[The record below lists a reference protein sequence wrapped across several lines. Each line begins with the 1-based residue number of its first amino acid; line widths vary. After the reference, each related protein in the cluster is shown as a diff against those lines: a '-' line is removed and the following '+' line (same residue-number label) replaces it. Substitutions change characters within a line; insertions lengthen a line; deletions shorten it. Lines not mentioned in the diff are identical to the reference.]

1 MVCLI
6 WYCSYSSKRS
16 CGGGGGTNQLISF
29 PTEEEILLSL
39 KKNPKQNFIAPYLP
53 PKNFSNYF
61 IIRKLENTKGLLTT
75 QQHTA
80 GLEEHII
87 LEQNLGISV
96 IKSGLNF
103 NDLAGVKKLKAWTS
117 KFKIA
122 EEKGY
127 RSKGIFSV
135 GIPGTGKTF
144 FTQCLA
150 GELERPLIILNLAL
164 LQAKPNPIQALNE
177 IFEYLN
183 ETNSK
188 QIILIDEIEKMVGT
202 GEDPLTGRLMTILSD
217 LYSSAGEYK
226 KLDILVLAT
235 ANNLDAILK
244 FQPAL
249 LRRGRFDELFFQN
262 TPLIDDVAEYFTLY
276 AKKYK
281 LEIVLELYDLDKL
294 IDEISKTYEEINRQP
309 KNFIY
314 TPSEIATFFK
324 RLDFERLAGVEI
336 NKELISSTINEIVPI
351 IKSAQEGVNKIIAQK
366 ELFVEI

>member
-1 MVCLI
+1 M
-6 WYCSYSSKRS
+6 R
-16 CGGGGGTNQLISF
+16 GGGGTNQLISF

-39 KKNPKQNFIAPYLP
+39 KENPKQNFIAPYLP
-53 PKNFSNYF
+53 PEKFSNYF
-61 IIRKLENTKGLLTT
+61 IIRKLENLKGLLTT

-96 IKSGLNF
+96 IKSELTF
-103 NDLAGVKKLKAWTS
+103 NDLAGAKKLKEWTK
-117 KFKIA
+117 KFQIA
-122 EEKGY
+122 EEQGY

-135 GIPGTGKTF
+135 GLPGTGKTF

-150 GELERPLIILNLAL
+150 GELQRPLIILNLAF
-164 LQAKPNPIQALNE
+164 LQAKPNPIQALNG

-244 FQPAL
+244 YQPAL

-262 TPLIDDVAEYFTLY
+262 TPLIDDVEEYFKLY
-276 AKKYK
+276 IKKYNLSAVINLYG
-281 LEIVLELYDLDKL
+281 LEEL
-294 IDEISKTYEEINRQP
+294 INNISKTYESINLQA

-324 RLDFERLAGVEI
+324 KLNFERMAGVEI
-336 NKELISSTINEIVPI
+336 NKEVIERTILEIVPI
-351 IKSAQEGVNKIIAQK
+351 SKSAQEGISKIIAQK